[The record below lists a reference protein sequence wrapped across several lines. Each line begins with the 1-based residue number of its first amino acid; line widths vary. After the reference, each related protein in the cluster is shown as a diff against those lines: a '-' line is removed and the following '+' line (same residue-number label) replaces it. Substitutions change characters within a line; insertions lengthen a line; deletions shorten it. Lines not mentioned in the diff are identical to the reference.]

1 MKNLAV
7 VFAQIEKSANQVEDV
22 AKGMLAAI
30 KHAKASTLEAFD
42 VMVAEAYDKNG
53 WNQAK
58 GRPNLGN
65 VLKPAPQSVKLYVS
79 TVRAAYRL
87 KLKVLSYTIMQ
98 DLRNDIS
105 KARTLAAAS
114 RPAVV
119 PALAGVQVQ
128 QVNALTGALW
138 HDAVVLWEHLPE
150 EQQALFEK
158 QVRSLLTRYT
168 KQAPADLKIRAI

>member
-30 KHAKASTLEAFD
+30 KHAKASTLEQFD
-42 VMVAEAYDKNG
+42 VMVAEAYAQNG
-53 WNQAK
+53 WSQKA
-58 GRPNLGN
+58 GRPA
-65 VLKPAPQSVKLYVS
+65 VASALKPAPQAVKLYVS

-87 KLKVLSYTIMQ
+87 KLKVLRYTIMQ
-98 DLRNDIS
+98 ELRNDIA
-105 KARTLAAAS
+105 KARAAA
-114 RPAVV
+114 V
-119 PALAGVQVQ
+119 PARQVAPALVGVQVQ
-128 QVNALTGALW
+128 QEHALTGALW
-138 HDAVVLWEHLPE
+138 HDAVVLWEHLPS

-168 KQAPADLKIRAI
+168 KQAPANLRVA